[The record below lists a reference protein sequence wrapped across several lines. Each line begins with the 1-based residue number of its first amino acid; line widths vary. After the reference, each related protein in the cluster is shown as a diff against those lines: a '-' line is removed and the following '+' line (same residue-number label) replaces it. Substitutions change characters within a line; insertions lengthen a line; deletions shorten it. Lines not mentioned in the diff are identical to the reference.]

1 MDKDQGFRRILLAT
15 DGTEQAEAAVDSTI
29 ELARF
34 TPATVRVLHIWNLE
48 VHHRHWH
55 WDIEARSEAEKLLQD
70 SVDRLTAAGV
80 TADKQLYRADSD
92 HVAEA
97 IALIARDFAADL
109 LVVGSRGLSDWK
121 SIFNHSVSHHVM
133 AAADCPVLVVRGHAL
148 GARPGTRKILI
159 AVAGGDD
166 VGPAV
171 RAAIAVAQTGECVVR
186 VIHVAQAILGMQG
199 FAYIEPDEEIQA
211 TLRAAVKLLASEG
224 IAAVST
230 VTPAGPVAKAL
241 AEVAAGWNADLIVMG
256 SSRMGD
262 LTSLL
267 LGSVSHELLG
277 VSEIPV
283 LIAARMT

>member
-1 MDKDQGFRRILLAT
+1 
-15 DGTEQAEAAVDSTI
+15 
-29 ELARF
+29 
-34 TPATVRVLHIWNLE
+34 LHIWNLE
-48 VHHRHWH
+48 VHHRHGR
-55 WDIEARSEAEKLLQD
+55 WDVEARSEAEKLLQD

-148 GARPGTRKILI
+148 GARPVTRKILI

-166 VGPAV
+166 VAPAV
-171 RAAIAVAQTGECVVR
+171 RAAIAVAQTGKCVVR
-186 VIHVAQAILGMQG
+186 VVHIPQAIFGMQG
-199 FAYIEPDEEIQA
+199 FAYVEADEEAQA
-211 TLRAAVKLLASEG
+211 TVSDAIKLLANDG

-230 VTPAGPVAKAL
+230 ITPAGSVAKAL

-267 LGSVSHELLG
+267 LGSVSHELLHVLG
-277 VSEIPV
+277 VPV
-283 LIAARMT
+283 LIAERAT